1 MVEILVVGGLLLRG
15 APFFVPD
22 VRRMRGGRRRYLCGA
37 PR

>member
-1 MVEILVVGGLLLRG
+1 MDGGLLLQG

-22 VRRMRGGRRRYLCGA
+22 VRWNPRGGRRRYLCGA